1 MRASTRAWRLLAAAS
16 YVVGSLSAHAVT
28 PVQIRQ
34 ELETAARGG
43 GNAFAGFSAQRG
55 EQFFKAR
62 HAGDWSCASCHTQA
76 PVQPGRHAQTG
87 KTIAPLAPSANPQRF
102 TDTAKVEK
110 WFKRNCNDVLQR
122 PCTPQ
127 EKGDVLQYLL
137 SLQ

>member
-1 MRASTRAWRLLAAAS
+1 MRAAAGAWWLLTAAWYA
-16 YVVGSLSAHAVT
+16 VGGFSAHAVT
-28 PVQIRQ
+28 PVQIQQ
-34 ELETAARGG
+34 ELEAAVRGG

-62 HAGDWSCASCHTQA
+62 HANDWSCASCHTQA
-76 PVQPGRHAQTG
+76 PVQPGKHAQTG
-87 KTIAPLAPSANPQRF
+87 KTIAPLAPTANTQRF
-102 TDTAKVEK
+102 TDSAKVEK

-137 SLQ
+137 SLK